1 MNILIKSA
9 TIIDP
14 GNKALNLKKR
24 DIHIKN
30 GIIQKIAAKIAP
42 TEKHETIELHNLH
55 LSVGWFDTSVSFGE
69 PGYEERETIEN
80 GLKTAAKSG
89 FTDIVL
95 NPSTYPVPD
104 SSGDIIF
111 LINAARGHAT
121 RLYPLGTLTVK
132 SEGEHLAELFD
143 MGNAGAVG
151 FYDFKAPVKSS
162 NLMKMALLYAQN
174 FKGLVHSFPMDMP
187 LAGKGMVNEGENA
200 TGLGLKGIPAVAE
213 TLQIARD
220 LYILEY
226 TGGKLHIPTISTA
239 GAVQLISEGKQKKM
253 DITCSVAI
261 HNLWFT
267 DKVLHDFESNYKVL
281 PPLRSQQDRKA
292 LIKGVKDGI
301 IDYVTSD
308 HIPLTIEDK
317 RVEFD
322 NAAYG
327 TIGLESAF
335 GILNHLFDTETA
347 IALLTKGRERY
358 RLSRPQLQEGEPAN
372 ITLFDPGLQYNLT
385 EKNLSS
391 TSRNSMFL
399 GEELK
404 GRAYGVLAHDRL
416 VL

>member
-14 GNKALNLKKR
+14 GNKVLNRKKR
-24 DIHIKN
+24 DIHIRN
-30 GIIQKIAAKIAP
+30 GIIQKIAAKIIL
-42 TEKHETIELHNLH
+42 TGKFETVELQNLH
-55 LSVGWFDTSVSFGE
+55 LSTGWLDTSVSFGE

-95 NPSTYPVPD
+95 NPSTHPVPD

-111 LINAARGHAT
+111 LRNAAREHAT
-121 RLYPLGTLTVK
+121 RLFPLGALTVK
-132 SEGEHLAELFD
+132 SEGGNLAELYD

-151 FYDFKAPVKSS
+151 FYDFKAPVKDS
-162 NLMKMALLYAQN
+162 NLMRMALLYAQN
-174 FKGLVHSFPMDMP
+174 FKGLIHSFPMDMP
-187 LAGKGMVNEGENA
+187 LAGKGMVNEGENS
-200 TGLGLKGIPAVAE
+200 TGLGLKGIPALAE

-239 GAVQLISEGKQKKM
+239 GAVQLISEGKKKGL

-281 PPLRSQQDRKA
+281 PPLRSEQDKKA
-292 LIKGVKDGI
+292 LVKGVKDGI

-308 HIPLTIEDK
+308 HIPMTIEDK

-335 GILNHLFDTETA
+335 GILTQLFDTETA
-347 IALLTKGRERY
+347 VALLTKGRDRY
-358 RLSRPQLQEGEPAN
+358 GIPKSQIQEGEAAN
-372 ITLFDPGLQYNLT
+372 FTLFDPELQYTLT
-385 EKNLSS
+385 AENLSS
-391 TSRNSMFL
+391 TSKNSMFL
-399 GEELK
+399 DQDLK
-404 GRAYGVLAHDRL
+404 GRAYGVLANNRL